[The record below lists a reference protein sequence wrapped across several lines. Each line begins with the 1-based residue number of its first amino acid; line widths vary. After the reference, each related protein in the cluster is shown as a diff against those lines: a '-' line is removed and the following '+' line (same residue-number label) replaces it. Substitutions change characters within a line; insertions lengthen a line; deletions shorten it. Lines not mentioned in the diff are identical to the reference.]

1 MSEHPPTGPASRAKR
16 EPSRATPDQAD
27 GSAPGRRRR
36 LVFVL
41 ALVLVNLLVLEGLG
55 YAVSRLLPQLIS
67 DPEDHLDDIAD
78 FDVYAD
84 FVEAVHDPVTGW
96 ENLRSRTVRQP
107 NCLGETFT
115 QHTDANGARRTPV
128 AGDVRVLFVGDSFTF
143 GHGVDD
149 FEAYSAQVARQL
161 DVPVANYG
169 VPGFDPLQATLL
181 LREKAPLHPRAEA
194 AVLGIMYENI
204 RRLRTGFRYTMHVSP
219 HSAFQYKPWLDVVD
233 GEVRMFPSRDRTPAT
248 SPEEL
253 AARATDAMR
262 SDYYAPDAGAPPYLV
277 RLLHNLGRDS
287 TLLRIRE
294 AWDPMY
300 SQYYED
306 DDYRAIM
313 LYAVRLFLDTA
324 HELRLR
330 PLVFF
335 LPSNSHDTT
344 SPEAIVETINAE
356 YGATY
361 VYDAGD
367 MKIDWDRYSL
377 RPGDCHPSEYGHAA
391 IAGFVAPKVRRV
403 IERAGG

>member
-1 MSEHPPTGPASRAKR
+1 MLAI
-16 EPSRATPDQAD
+16 
-27 GSAPGRRRR
+27 
-36 LVFVL
+36 VL
-41 ALVLVNLLVLEGLG
+41 AIVLVNLLVLEGLG
-55 YAVSRLLPQLIS
+55 YAVSQLLPQLIS
-67 DPEDHLDDIAD
+67 DPEDHLDEIGD
-78 FDVYAD
+78 FDTYED
-84 FVEAVHDPVTGW
+84 FVEQIHNPVTGW
-96 ENLRSRTVRQP
+96 ENLHSRTVEQH

-115 QHTDANGARRTPV
+115 QNTDDNGARITPV

-149 FEAYSAQVARQL
+149 FAAYSAQVARQL

-181 LREKAPLHPRAEA
+181 LRQKAPLHPRAET

-204 RRLRTGFRYTMHVSP
+204 RRLRTGFRYTMHVSA

-233 GEVRMFPSRDRTPAT
+233 GEVHMFPSRDRTPAA

-253 AARATDAMR
+253 AVRATQAMR
-262 SDYYAPDAGAPPYLV
+262 RDYYAPDAADPPYLV
-277 RLLHNLGRDS
+277 RLLHNLGRES

-306 DDYRAIM
+306 DDYHAIM
-313 LYAVRLFLDTA
+313 LYAVRHFLDAA
-324 HELRLR
+324 HELGLR

-335 LPSNSHDTT
+335 LPSNRRDTT
-344 SPEAIVETINAE
+344 SPEAIVEQVNTE
-356 YGATY
+356 YGAAY

-367 MKIDWDRYSL
+367 MTIDWDRYSL
-377 RPGDCHPSEYGHAA
+377 RPGSCHPSEYGHAA
-391 IAGFVAPKVRRV
+391 IAAFVAPKLRGVLEWVKSVARARR
-403 IERAGG
+403 